1 MKATASY
8 VNGFV
13 SQYEQLTTHY
23 DSERRAVWCYMHA
36 SPRPCYTPTLL
47 ANLKDFQHSVAAHIS
62 DPDCNSKAP
71 IQYLVAA
78 SHVPEV
84 FNLGGDL
91 NLFVQLIEAR
101 NRKALFQYAR
111 ACIDVLYM
119 NAVSLEVPLTTIALV
134 QGNAL
139 GGGFEAALSC
149 NVMIAERSAQM
160 GLPEILFNLFPG
172 MGAYS
177 LLARRLGMSAAEK
190 FILSGNI
197 YDAAELYEM
206 GIVDVL
212 AEDGEGVQTVHDY
225 IRRNGRARNGIQ
237 AIQQVRQ
244 RYNPLRYDEL
254 LDIVSIW
261 VDAALRLESKDL
273 RMMERLVRA
282 QNKRTG
288 VEEPV
293 IEERHNVA

>member
-8 VNGFV
+8 ANGFIP
-13 SQYEQLTTHY
+13 QYEQLTTQY
-23 DSERRAVWCYMHA
+23 DAERRAIWCYMHS
-36 SPRPCYTPTLL
+36 SPRPCFTPTLL

-62 DPDCNSKAP
+62 NRECNTKTP

-91 NLFVQLIEAR
+91 NLFVQLIETRDR
-101 NRKALFQYAR
+101 NALFKYAR

-119 NAVSLEVPLTTIALV
+119 NAVSIEVPLTTIALV

-149 NVMIAERSAQM
+149 NVLIAEKSAQM

-190 FILSGNI
+190 LILSGNI
-197 YDAAELYEM
+197 YDATELYDM

-212 AEDGEGVQTVHDY
+212 AEDGEGAQAVNNY
-225 IRRNGRARNGIQ
+225 IKRSNRARNGIQ

-244 RYNPLRYDEL
+244 RYNPLRYEEL

-282 QNKRTG
+282 QNKRIG

-293 IEERHNVA
+293 LEECHYVA